1 MPIYSLILPPGLAAD
16 GATEG
21 HGLFTSGYD
30 SYAIA
35 ESGIPFYMYGV
46 SGSRESMNL
55 FVGGSQESSV
65 YNRGLNTFIQ
75 GLTSGV
81 SDIWASNFL
90 FVEGGYT
97 YYEMNLFLQ
106 ASGVVYDTSAEMNL
120 FLEGLTNLVSDEIPL
135 FLYTVLED
143 SGQVPLFV
151 NGYGITA
158 GYILQSG
165 CMNLFINSPSGEELS
180 LDMYVYGSGPTTAS
194 MNLYQ
199 IGASGTSGD
208 IELYVYGLDDMTGN
222 LSLFTRGYVD

>member
-21 HGLFTSGYD
+21 HGLFTSGID

-35 ESGIPFYMYGV
+35 ESGVPFYMYGV

-55 FVGGSQESSV
+55 FIGGSQESSV
-65 YNRGLNTFIQ
+65 YYRGLDLLIR
-75 GLTSGV
+75 GIASGV
-81 SDIWASNFL
+81 SDIWGTGYF
-90 FVEGGYT
+90 FIEGGYT
-97 YYEMNLFLQ
+97 SYEMNLFVQ
-106 ASGVVYDTSAEMNL
+106 GSGITYSTFEEMNL
-120 FLEGLTNLVSDEIPL
+120 YVEGLTNVLSNEIPL

-158 GYILQSG
+158 GYILESG
-165 CMNLFINSPSGEELS
+165 CMNLFINSPSGEELT
-180 LDMYVYGSGPTTAS
+180 LDMYVYGAGPTTAS

-199 IGASGTSGD
+199 IGASGTNGD
-208 IELYVYGLDDMTGN
+208 IDLYLAGQDEITN
-222 LSLFTRGYVD
+222 NIRLFTRGYVN